1 MANKKVDLSADEIFE
16 KCWKLYPRKK
26 AKFVAQKAF
35 KRNFKLILQFAN
47 EQGLTVEEVIRNG
60 VKVILANLQD
70 QDIIE
75 AKRFIPHFSTWLNQ
89 RRWEDIDE
97 IDLEDLEVVDGKVK
111 QKLQWFE
118 SASGIEEKGKEYDL
132 FLADFGNNFPQFKIA
147 VMAKAE
153 I

>member
-1 MANKKVDLSADEIFE
+1 MANKKVDISADQLFL
-16 KCWKLYPRKK
+16 KCWKLYPRKVGRFI
-26 AKFVAQKAF
+26 AEKAF
-35 KRNFKLILQFAN
+35 KRNYKVILQFAN

-132 FLADFGNNFPQFKIA
+132 FLADFNYNFPQFKTA

-153 I
+153 L